1 MHGLIFWALIM
12 AFPGSELKFASR
24 AKHRVL
30 TVDFLRPQVGY
41 KSDSM
46 IALEENAERS
56 AHKIS
61 EDGGVVENAHKNVVA
76 DSHLDVASLTMPEP
90 TYYTL
95 VELDKAPVI
104 SQNID
109 TNPPDLLKYPQGG
122 QLTVRLWIDEEGSVV
137 KAELVTSQLPP
148 QFSESAL
155 ESFLHAKFSPGIK
168 TNLPVRS
175 VAKIV
180 VRYAPVGRVGD

>member
-1 MHGLIFWALIM
+1 M
-12 AFPGSELKFASR
+12 EFAPR

-41 KSDSM
+41 KSDST

-56 AHKIS
+56 AHQVS
-61 EDGGVVENAHKNVVA
+61 EDGGVVENTHKNVVA
-76 DSHLDVASLTMPEP
+76 ESHLDDASLTMPEL

-95 VELDKAPVI
+95 DELDKAPVI

-109 TNPPDLLKYPQGG
+109 TNPPELLKYPQGG
-122 QLTVRLWIDEEGSVV
+122 QLMVRLWIDEEGSVV
-137 KAELVTSQLPP
+137 KAELVTSQLPS

-175 VAKIV
+175 VVKIV
-180 VRYAPVGRVGD
+180 VRYAPVSQGINAD